1 MTDAS
6 TPSVQATDIE
16 NFASFINEL
25 REILELSIAQPIT
38 PEHIGMLR
46 SHSGA
51 LLTQLRQHRQK
62 RALPLYN
69 VKKSDS
75 PLTAEDCNSIQPY
88 SPVSGALNPIAPPLT
103 YRPEGDRLHADITL
117 GGIYEGP
124 PKSVHGAVVS
134 AIYDQLLAM
143 ANILSG
149 TAGPTAWLKVNFSKP
164 TPINVPL
171 NFVAWKAEQE
181 GRKVTLR
188 GQCFANGEL
197 VTDCEGLFIQFVPPG
212 VAEEIRRK

>member
-6 TPSVQATDIE
+6 PDSAHADDIE
-16 NFASFINEL
+16 AFASFINEL
-25 REILELSIAQPIT
+25 REILELSILQPIDQD
-38 PEHIGMLR
+38 HISILR
-46 SHSGA
+46 AHSGQ

-75 PLTAEDCNSIQPY
+75 PFTARDCNELQPY
-88 SPVSGALNPIAPPLT
+88 SPVSGALNPVAPPLT
-103 YRPEGDRLHADITL
+103 YRPEGDRLYSDITL

-124 PKSVHGAVVS
+124 PKSVHGAVVT

-149 TAGPTAWLKVNFSKP
+149 SAGPTAWIKVNFAKP
-164 TPINVPL
+164 TPLHVPL
-171 NFVAWKAEQE
+171 SFVAWKAEQD
-181 GRKVTLR
+181 GRKILLR

-197 VTDCEGLFIQFVPPG
+197 VTDCEGLFIKFVPPG
-212 VAEEIRRK
+212 VAEEIKR

>member
-6 TPSVQATDIE
+6 TDSVPTADME
-16 NFASFINEL
+16 SFASFINEL
-25 REILELSIAQPIT
+25 REILELSIVQPLNPAHLKT
-38 PEHIGMLR
+38 LR

-75 PLTAEDCNSIQPY
+75 TISAEDCNNMQPY

-103 YRPEGDRLHADITL
+103 YRPEGDRLYSDVTL
-117 GGIYEGP
+117 GTIYEGP
-124 PKSVHGAVVS
+124 PNAVHGAVVA

-143 ANILSG
+143 ANVAAG
-149 TAGPTAWLKVNFSKP
+149 TAGPTAWIKVNFSKP
-164 TPINVPL
+164 TPLHVPL
-171 NFVAWKAEQE
+171 NFVAWKAEQD
-181 GRKVTLR
+181 GRKMLLR

-197 VTDCEGLFIQFVPPG
+197 ITDCEGLFIQFMPKG
-212 VAEEIRRK
+212 VAEAIKR

>member
-6 TPSVQATDIE
+6 TDRASPADIE
-16 NFASFINEL
+16 NFSLFINEL
-25 REILELSIAQPIT
+25 RDILELSILQPIDRG
-38 PEHIGMLR
+38 HIDSLR
-46 SHSGA
+46 SQSSA

-75 PLTAEDCNSIQPY
+75 PMTAKDCNDLQPY

-103 YRPEGDRLHADITL
+103 YRPEGDRLYSEITL

-124 PKSVHGAVVS
+124 PKSVHGAVVT

-149 TAGPTAWLKVNFSKP
+149 SAGPTAWIKVNFARP
-164 TPINVPL
+164 TPLHVPL
-171 NFVAWKAEQE
+171 TFVAWKAEQE
-181 GRKVTLR
+181 GRKVSLR

-197 VTDCEGLFIQFVPPG
+197 VSDCEGLFIKFVPPG
-212 VAEEIRRK
+212 VAEEIKR